1 MRRLLLDT
9 HTLLWWL
16 AGDPQLGAKA
26 QSVIADPHNEVFVS
40 AASTWEIAI
49 KQSLGKL
56 TAPKGLASVVE
67 EEGFSSL
74 PISLFHGEQAGY
86 LPEHHKDPFDRMLI
100 AQAQAEGLEIVT
112 SDEKFQAYGVRL
124 LEAEE

>member
-9 HTLLWWL
+9 HVLLWWL
-16 AGDPQLGAKA
+16 AGDRQLGAKA
-26 QSVIADPHNEVFVS
+26 QSIIADPRNEVFISAVS
-40 AASTWEIAI
+40 AWEIAI
-49 KQSLGKL
+49 KQNLGKL
-56 TAPKGLASVVE
+56 AAPKGVAGIIE
-67 EEGFSSL
+67 EEGFLPL

-112 SDEKFQAYGVRL
+112 SDEKFQVYGVRL
-124 LEAEE
+124 VEAK